1 MHHALHCSLMPFQDM
16 STLLALPDSKRA
28 AQQHA
33 PSAQRATQCMQ
44 NGAKQQAVMSLCRKL
59 KGNEVEL
66 ASHHKPCLPSEL
78 QYLSSDAETTEPSGP
93 TARSVTCMNTKILG
107 LACTTAPQHVY
118 ACCDVAELLT

>member
-1 MHHALHCSLMPFQDM
+1 MHYALHCSLMPFQYM

-33 PSAQRATQCMQ
+33 SSGQRATQCMQ
-44 NGAKQQAVMSLCRKL
+44 TGAKQQAVTAWCRKL
-59 KGNEVEL
+59 KGDKVEL
-66 ASHHKPCLPSEL
+66 ASDHMPCLLSEL

-93 TARSVTCMNTKILG
+93 TDRSVTCMHTKIVG

-118 ACCDVAELLT
+118 ARYDAAEMRT